1 MPNTLLTDIEQF
13 LAEIGMT
20 EATFC
25 RALGNGRLMERLRT
39 VGKRGKPGRLWPE
52 TERQVRDFMAVE
64 RAKRR
69 VAA

>member
-1 MPNTLLTDIEQF
+1 MNTLLSDIEGF
-13 LAEIGMT
+13 LAETGMS

-25 RALGNGRLMERLRT
+25 RLAGNGRLMDRLRH

-52 TERQVRDFMAVE
+52 TERQIRDLMAVE
-64 RAKRR
+64 RAKR